1 MKTAGEKL
9 QNLSRAIVVINEIL
23 DMTLENYAR
32 EIVAILRCAMGQHF
46 VKEYH
51 VGDYDNPMAICI
63 TVGEDYG
70 ASEIGTVSG
79 SDLIEEGYREIDTV
93 LVEVLDQVGAWS
105 PMVGIWIYGSRLLS
119 PLEQGAFALKVRQHL
134 DNICPCEKQNNERRV

>member
-23 DMTLENYAR
+23 DMTLEHYAR

-70 ASEIGTVSG
+70 TREIEGLS
-79 SDLIEEGYREIDTV
+79 SINLLEEGYREIATV
-93 LVEVLDQVGAWS
+93 LVEMLFKISAWDGT
-105 PMVGIWIYGSRLLS
+105 VGISIYGSPLLS
-119 PLEQGAFALKVRQHL
+119 PVEQKAFTLKVGQHL